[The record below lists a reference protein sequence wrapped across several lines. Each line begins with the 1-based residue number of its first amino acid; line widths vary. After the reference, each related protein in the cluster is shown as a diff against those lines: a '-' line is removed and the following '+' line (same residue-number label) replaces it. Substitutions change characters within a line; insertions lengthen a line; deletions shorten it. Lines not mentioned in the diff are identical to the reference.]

1 MNSQETTTIPAG
13 TDPATPNLSANE
25 LISQVRALRAR
36 IPNYAPL
43 SAAERK
49 ARVPVAN
56 LHPEFVVGS
65 IQITGASEKLQQVT
79 GQDQSALLQDASDD
93 VPWSLAEEE
102 LRGLLE
108 GVTATNLARR
118 HRLGNAAL
126 VAYAFGRNLIRL
138 PENADLIPHVEKL
151 QRLRR
156 LGRRKPAAQPET
168 PAPTQSTTTAPSTP
182 APQQQ
187 TTPPKS

>member
-1 MNSQETTTIPAG
+1 MNSQETIPIPAG
-13 TDPATPNLSANE
+13 TDPAPSNLSASE

-43 SAAERK
+43 SAAEKK

-108 GVTATNLARR
+108 GVSATNLARR

-156 LGRRKPAAQPET
+156 LGRRKPAAQPPAT
-168 PAPTQSTTTAPSTP
+168 PAPTTTPSTP
-182 APQQQ
+182 APQQ